1 MLDEQPEQNPT
12 LWIGIPS
19 IPARRVGQALV
30 VFLFALTAAIVIDA
44 LLITHNQKPETWQ
57 LTAEAIFDDGGSIVA
72 WAIAATWPI
81 MEVLRMVLASIWE
94 NRIRRRA
101 IEQGLKQG
109 LERGRQEASEEARQE
124 GREEGRQEGREE
136 ALAENQRL
144 WLAWNRRRQDAEER
158 GVPFTEPPPSLESG
172 DTA

>member
-44 LLITHNQKPETWQ
+44 LLITHNQEPETWQ

-101 IEQGLKQG
+101 IEQGLEQG
-109 LERGRQEASEEARQE
+109 LEKGR
-124 GREEGRQEGREE
+124 
-136 ALAENQRL
+136 AENQRL

-158 GVPFTEPPPSLESG
+158 GVPFTEPPPSLESR